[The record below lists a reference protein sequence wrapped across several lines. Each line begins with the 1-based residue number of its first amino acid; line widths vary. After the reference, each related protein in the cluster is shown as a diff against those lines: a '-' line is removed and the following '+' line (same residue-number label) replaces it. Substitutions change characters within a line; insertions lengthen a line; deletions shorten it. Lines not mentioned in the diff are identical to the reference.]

1 VVRAIALAPGRVDGV
16 ELQQGLGERDGVHGL
31 DYCKAVAMKATAF
44 TLFFFSAL
52 AFAQGPD
59 GKDAK
64 PSDGAIQG
72 GSIRPGETSGAP
84 DSRPTPAPS
93 PRGAERCREL
103 SGTLREQCQEQEQK
117 SSSGATRAPGEPP
130 PQEPRQEKQ

>member
-1 VVRAIALAPGRVDGV
+1 
-16 ELQQGLGERDGVHGL
+16 
-31 DYCKAVAMKATAF
+31 MKAIPWLLVA
-44 TLFFFSAL
+44 FSAL

-72 GSIRPGETSGAP
+72 GSVLPGETSGRP
-84 DSRPTPAPS
+84 DARPTPGPS
-93 PRGAERCREL
+93 ARGVERCNEL
-103 SGTLREQCQEQEQK
+103 TGMLREQCLEQERK
-117 SSSGATRAPGEPP
+117 SSAGATRAPGEPP

>member
-1 VVRAIALAPGRVDGV
+1 
-16 ELQQGLGERDGVHGL
+16 
-31 DYCKAVAMKATAF
+31 MKAMVF
-44 TLFFFSAL
+44 SLFFFSAL

-59 GKDAK
+59 GQDAK

-103 SGTLREQCQEQEQK
+103 SGTLREQCLEQERG
-117 SSSGATRAPGEPP
+117 SSAGASAPGEPP
-130 PQEPRQEKQ
+130 PQNPRLTEERLIEKQ